1 MASNS
6 IPQGYDALVSLAEDA
21 ADGAHEHG
29 VVVELAQNTEAKI
42 RADLVALTGDPDA
55 TPPVPGAQPVYNAAK
70 SAKTAASSAQRT
82 AESNARAFA
91 GKAIGVLKNFLGSQW
106 NSAWAAAGFTGGSLA
121 IPDDPLPLLGEL
133 RAYFAAHPAQEVT
146 PVLNVTAVA
155 CQAQATA
162 LSNARSAV
170 NLATVSLGQAKQG
183 RDAAFRKVFERL
195 SGLRSEL
202 EQLLEDDDPLWYAF
216 GFDRPADGQ
225 QPGPVSDLVLT
236 AGGPGIVL
244 ANWDD
249 ARRAERY
256 RVLKQVVGT
265 DPAPVVVTG
274 TLYENE
280 LTLQGLPSGQSV
292 KITVLAVN
300 AAGDGPATVS
310 EPFPVA

>member
-6 IPQGYDALVSLAEDA
+6 IPQGYDALVSLSEDA
-21 ADGAHEHG
+21 ADGAQQHG
-29 VVVELAQNTEAKI
+29 MAISLAQNTETKI
-42 RADLVALTGDPDA
+42 RADLIALIGDA
-55 TPPVPGAQPVYNAAK
+55 TAVPPVPGAQPLYNTAK
-70 SAKTAASSAQRT
+70 AAKTAASSVQRT

-91 GKAIGVLKNFLGSQW
+91 AKAVGVLKAILGTQW
-106 NSAWAAAGFTGGSLA
+106 NSAWAAAGFNSGSLA
-121 IPDDPLPLLGEL
+121 IPSDPLPLLGEL
-133 RAYFAAHPAQEVT
+133 RAYFAANPANEVT
-146 PVLNVTAVA
+146 PVLGVTAAA

-162 LSNARSAV
+162 LSDARSAV
-170 NLATVSLGQAKQG
+170 NDATVALGQAKQA
-183 RDAAFRKVFERL
+183 RDAAQVKLSKRM
-195 SGLRSEL
+195 SGLLAEL
-202 EQLLEDDDPLWYAF
+202 GQLLNKDDPLWYAF

-225 QPGPVSDLVLT
+225 QPGPVQNLVLT

-244 ANWDD
+244 VNWDD

-256 RVLKQVVGT
+256 RLLKQVAGT
-265 DPAPVVVTG
+265 DPAPVLVTG

-310 EPFPVA
+310 SAFSVA

>member
-1 MASNS
+1 
-6 IPQGYDALVSLAEDA
+6 
-21 ADGAHEHG
+21 
-29 VVVELAQNTEAKI
+29 
-42 RADLVALTGDPDA
+42 LVALTGDPEA
-55 TPPVPGAQPVYNAAK
+55 TPPIPGAQPVYNAAK

-91 GKAIGVLKNFLGSQW
+91 GKSVNVLKNFLGTQW
-106 NSAWAAAGFTGGSLA
+106 NSAWQAAGFQGGSLA
-121 IPDDPLPLLGEL
+121 IPTDPLPLLGEL
-133 RAYFAAHPAQEVT
+133 RAYFTAHPTHEVS
-146 PVLNVTAVA
+146 PVLGVTAAA
-155 CQAQATA
+155 CLAQSTA

-170 NLATVSLGQAKQG
+170 NDATVTLGQAKQA
-183 RDAAFRKVFERL
+183 RDAAQQKLSKRM
-195 SGLRSEL
+195 SGLLAEL
-202 EQLLEDDDPLWYAF
+202 GQLLEDEDPLWYAF

-225 QPGPVSDLVLT
+225 QPGPVQELVLT

-265 DPAPVVVTG
+265 DPQPVLVTG

-280 LTLQGLPSGQSV
+280 LTLQGLPSGQTV

-300 AAGDGPATVS
+300 AAGDGPATES
-310 EPFPVA
+310 SPFSVP